1 MMGGQIMAAPATFG
15 ERVRLAEER
24 YFVAKRL
31 LDVSLAILLFVL
43 LIPIM
48 AIVAALVAFDS
59 PGPVLF
65 KQKRVGQNGVHFDIY
80 KFRSMCYNAD
90 VGVHRDAVKRFMQG
104 ERLNRARTT
113 DAPYKLGDDKRITRI
128 GKFIRRT
135 SLDELPQL
143 WNIII
148 GDMSFVGPRPPVP
161 YEVEMYNPQAMKRLL
176 GKPGLTGPWQVYG
189 RGTVSYG
196 EMVEMDISYL
206 SNRSIWYDLKLII
219 LTAPAA
225 VRGKGSA

>member
-1 MMGGQIMAAPATFG
+1 MAAPATLR
-15 ERVRLAEER
+15 ERVRVTEER

-31 LDVSLAILLFVL
+31 LDVALAVALLVL
-43 LIPIM
+43 LLPLM
-48 AIVAALVAFDS
+48 ALVAALVAFDS

-65 KQKRVGQNGVHFDIY
+65 KQKRVGEDGEHFDMY
-80 KFRSMCYNAD
+80 KFRSMCQNAD
-90 VGVHRDAVKRFMQG
+90 AGLHRAAVKRFMQG
-104 ERLNRARTT
+104 ERLNHERTT
-113 DAPYKLGDDKRITRI
+113 DAPYKLGDDPRITRI
-128 GKFIRRT
+128 GRFIRKT

-161 YEVEMYNPQAMKRLL
+161 YEVEMYSPQAMKRLH

-189 RGTVSYG
+189 RGTVSYSK
-196 EMVEMDISYL
+196 MIEMDVAYL
-206 SNRSIWYDLKLII
+206 STRSIWYDLKLIV

-225 VRGKGSA
+225 VRGKGGV